1 MKILENIVLS
11 GKKVYAMKIWEFFEN
26 MNECVYASDIDTDEL
41 VYMNKKA
48 LRMYG
53 IHSLDEI
60 SGKKCYEVLQH
71 CSAPCAVCN
80 NKQLCEG
87 EFIEW
92 RHYNLLLDKDFA
104 IKDTLVTDGGRRY
117 RVELAIDADAVGHD
131 HECEDA
137 SRYENIEAISNEAL
151 RSALQAPTPDMSL
164 QIVLE
169 YIGKALKGERT
180 YIFEQ
185 NELGGDDNTYEWTA
199 VGVEP
204 QKHTLQNVQADVC
217 AEWYRNFA
225 ENRYIM
231 IADLEDIKESDPLQY
246 ENLRRQDIHSL
257 VVVPLYDN
265 KQAIGFYGVDN
276 PPVETLRYASNILH
290 ILGHFIISCIR
301 RRNLMKELEIMSYND
316 QLTGLGNRYA
326 LNEYMSNVDVN
337 RSMGIVYCD
346 VTGLKKVNDTQG
358 HEMGDRLLKTACES
372 LRRVFDGYGLFR
384 IGGDEF
390 LAAANGVT
398 REELSEHVRLLKE
411 DMKVHGVNMAVGE
424 VWTDKAPRNQD
435 ALLTEAERLMYQ
447 DKADYYKRTGIDR
460 RKY

>member
-1 MKILENIVLS
+1 MLS
-11 GKKVYAMKIWEFFEN
+11 TL
-26 MNECVYASDIDTDEL
+26 C
-41 VYMNKKA
+41 
-48 LRMYG
+48 
-53 IHSLDEI
+53 
-60 SGKKCYEVLQH
+60 
-71 CSAPCAVCN
+71 VCN

-326 LNEYMSNVDVN
+326 LNEYMSKVDVN

-358 HEMGDRLLKTACES
+358 HEMGDRLLKDACES

-411 DMKVHGVNMAVGE
+411 DMKAHGVNMAVGE
-424 VWTDKAPRNQD
+424 VWTDKAPR
-435 ALLTEAERLMYQ
+435 T
-447 DKADYYKRTGIDR
+447 RTR
-460 RKY
+460 F

>member
-1 MKILENIVLS
+1 
-11 GKKVYAMKIWEFFEN
+11 
-26 MNECVYASDIDTDEL
+26 
-41 VYMNKKA
+41 MNKKA

-60 SGKKCYEVLQH
+60 LGKKCYEVLQH

-80 NKQLCEG
+80 NHQLCEG

-92 RHYNLLLDKDFA
+92 RHYNHLLDKDFA
-104 IKDTLVTDGGRRY
+104 IKDTLVVYDGKRY
-117 RVELAIDADAVGHD
+117 RVELAIDADSVGHD
-131 HECEDA
+131 HECEEA
-137 SRYENIEAISNEAL
+137 SRYENIETMSNEAL
-151 RSALQAPTPDMSL
+151 RIALQAPTPDMSL
-164 QIVLE
+164 QVILE
-169 YIGKALKGERT
+169 YIGKTLKGERT

-204 QKHTLQNVQADVC
+204 QKDILQNVPADVC

-225 ENRYIM
+225 ENRHIM

-265 KQAIGFYGVDN
+265 KQAIGFYGIDN
-276 PPVETLRYASNILH
+276 PPEKVLRYASNILH

-301 RRNLMKELEIMSYND
+301 RRNLMKELEVMSYND

-326 LNEYMSNVDVN
+326 LNKYMSTVDSS
-337 RSMGIVYCD
+337 RSIGIIYCD
-346 VTGLKKVNDTQG
+346 VTGLKKVNDTEG
-358 HEMGDRLLKTACES
+358 HEMGDRLLKNACEC
-372 LRRVFDGYGLFR
+372 LRRVFSDCGLFR

-390 LAAANGVT
+390 LAAVNGVT
-398 REELSEHVRLLKE
+398 REELNERVQLLKN
-411 DMKVHGVNMAVGE
+411 DMKEHNVNMAVGE
-424 VWTDKAPRNQD
+424 VWTDKPPENLD
-435 ALLTEAERLMYQ
+435 VLLTQAEKLMYQ

>member
-1 MKILENIVLS
+1 MYLS
-11 GKKVYAMKIWEFFEN
+11 IYCKKTEKVYAMKIWEFFEN

-80 NKQLCEG
+80 NHQLCEG

-92 RHYNLLLDKDFA
+92 RHYNLLLDRDFA
-104 IKDTLVTDGGRRY
+104 IKDTVVTDGGRRY
-117 RVELAIDADAVGHD
+117 RVEIAIDADAAGHD
-131 HECEDA
+131 HECEEA
-137 SRYENIEAISNEAL
+137 SRYENIEAMSNEAL
-151 RSALQAPTPDMSL
+151 RIALQAPTPDLSL

-180 YIFEQ
+180 YIFER
-185 NELGGDDNTYEWTA
+185 NRNGCDDNTYEWTA
-199 VGVEP
+199 VGIEP
-204 QKHTLQNVQADVC
+204 QKDILQNLPPEVC
-217 AEWYRNFA
+217 ANWYSNFA
-225 ENRYIM
+225 VNRHIV
-231 IADLEDIKESDPLQY
+231 IADLEDIRENDPLQY
-246 ENLRRQDIHSL
+246 ANLKRQDIHSL

-265 KQAIGFYGVDN
+265 KEAIGFYGVDN
-276 PPVETLRYASNILH
+276 PPQESLRYASNILH
-290 ILGHFIISCIR
+290 ILGHFIISCLKR
-301 RRNLMKELEIMSYND
+301 RDLMKELRVMSYND

-326 LNEYMSNVDVN
+326 LNRFMNKVDES
-337 RSMGIVYCD
+337 RSLGIVYCD
-346 VTGLKKVNDTQG
+346 VTGLKRVNDTEG
-358 HEMGDRLLKTACES
+358 HEMGDRLLKNACES
-372 LRRVFDGYGLFR
+372 LRRVFADYGLFR

-398 REELSEHVRLLKE
+398 REQLGERVKLLKE
-411 DMKVHGVNMAVGE
+411 DMKQHDVNMAVGE
-424 VWTDKAPRNQD
+424 VWIDKAPRNPD
-435 ALLTEAERLMYQ
+435 ALLTEAEKLMYQ
-447 DKADYYKRTGIDR
+447 DKAEYYKRAGIDR

>member
-1 MKILENIVLS
+1 M
-11 GKKVYAMKIWEFFEN
+11 
-26 MNECVYASDIDTDEL
+26 
-41 VYMNKKA
+41 
-48 LRMYG
+48 
-53 IHSLDEI
+53 
-60 SGKKCYEVLQH
+60 
-71 CSAPCAVCN
+71 
-80 NKQLCEG
+80 
-87 EFIEW
+87 
-92 RHYNLLLDKDFA
+92 
-104 IKDTLVTDGGRRY
+104 
-117 RVELAIDADAVGHD
+117 
-131 HECEDA
+131 
-137 SRYENIEAISNEAL
+137 
-151 RSALQAPTPDMSL
+151 
-164 QIVLE
+164 
-169 YIGKALKGERT
+169 
-180 YIFEQ
+180 
-185 NELGGDDNTYEWTA
+185 
-199 VGVEP
+199 EP
-204 QKHTLQNVQADVC
+204 QKDILQNVQADVC

-246 ENLRRQDIHSL
+246 ENLKRQDIHSL

-276 PPVETLRYASNILH
+276 PPGETLRYASNILH

-326 LNEYMSNVDVN
+326 LNEYMSKVDVN

-435 ALLTEAERLMYQ
+435 ALLTEAERLMYR
-447 DKADYYKRTGIDR
+447 DKADYYKRAGIDR

>member
-1 MKILENIVLS
+1 
-11 GKKVYAMKIWEFFEN
+11 MKIWEFFEN

-60 SGKKCYEVLQH
+60 AGKKCYEVLQH

-80 NKQLCEG
+80 NKNLREG

-92 RHYNLLLDKDFA
+92 RHYNILLDKDFA

-117 RVELAIDADAVGHD
+117 RVEIAIDADAAGHD
-131 HECEDA
+131 HECEGA
-137 SRYENIEAISNEAL
+137 SRYENIEAMSNEAL
-151 RSALQAPTPDMSL
+151 RIALQAPTPDMSL
-164 QIVLE
+164 QVVLE
-169 YIGKALKGERT
+169 YIGKALNGART

-204 QKHTLQNVQADVC
+204 QKDSLQNVPAEVC
-217 AEWYRNFA
+217 ANWYRNFA
-225 ENRYIM
+225 ENRHIV
-231 IADLEDIKESDPLQY
+231 IADLEDIKENDPLQY
-246 ENLRRQDIHSL
+246 ETLKRQDIHSL

-265 KQAIGFYGVDN
+265 KQVIGFYGVDN
-276 PPVETLRYASNILH
+276 PPENALRYASNILH

-301 RRNLMKELEIMSYND
+301 RRDLMKELKVMSYND

-326 LNEYMSNVDVN
+326 LNKYMSTVDEN
-337 RSMGIVYCD
+337 RSLGIVYCD
-346 VTGLKKVNDTQG
+346 VTGLKKVNDTEG
-358 HEMGDRLLKTACES
+358 HEMGDRLLKNACES
-372 LRRVFDGYGLFR
+372 LRRVFGDYGLFR

-398 REELSEHVRLLKE
+398 NEELRERVRLLFFDKKE
-411 DMKVHGVNMAVGE
+411 HGVKIVVGE
-424 VWTDKAPRNQD
+424 VWTENAPRIGS
-435 ALLTEAERLMYQ
+435 APRREAEKLMYQ

>member
-1 MKILENIVLS
+1 
-11 GKKVYAMKIWEFFEN
+11 MKIWEFFEN

-71 CSAPCAVCN
+71 CSTPCAVCN
-80 NKQLCEG
+80 NKQLREG

-92 RHYNLLLDKDFA
+92 RHYNLLLDRDFA

-117 RVELAIDADAVGHD
+117 RIEIAIDAEAAGHD
-131 HECEDA
+131 HECEEA
-137 SRYENIEAISNEAL
+137 SRYENIEAMSNEAL
-151 RSALQAPTPDMSL
+151 RIALQAPTPDMSL
-164 QIVLE
+164 QVVLE
-169 YIGKALKGERT
+169 YIGKALNGERT
-180 YIFEQ
+180 YIFEK
-185 NELGGDDNTYEWTA
+185 NSLGGDDNTYEWTA
-199 VGVEP
+199 AGVEP
-204 QKHTLQNVQADVC
+204 QKDTLQNVPEEVC
-217 AEWYRNFA
+217 ANWYRNFA
-225 ENRYIM
+225 ENKHIV
-231 IADLEDIKESDPLQY
+231 IEALEDIKESDPLQY
-246 ENLRRQDIHSL
+246 NILKRQNIHSL

-265 KQAIGFYGVDN
+265 KRIIGFYGVDN
-276 PPVETLRYASNILH
+276 PPENALRYASNILH

-301 RRNLMKELEIMSYND
+301 RRDLVKELKIMSYND

-326 LNEYMSNVDVN
+326 LNKYMSTVDEN

-358 HEMGDRLLKTACES
+358 HEMGDRLLRNACES
-372 LRRVFDGYGLFR
+372 LRRVFSDYGLFR

-398 REELSEHVRLLKE
+398 REELGERVRLLKD
-411 DMKVHGVNMAVGE
+411 DMKEHDVNMAVGE
-424 VWTDKAPRNQD
+424 VWVDKAPKNPD
-435 ALLTEAERLMYQ
+435 ALLTEAEKLMYQ
-447 DKADYYKRTGIDR
+447 DKADFYKRTGIDR

>member
-1 MKILENIVLS
+1 MR
-11 GKKVYAMKIWEFFEN
+11 IWEFFEN

-60 SGKKCYEVLQH
+60 LGKKCYEVLQQ
-71 CSAPCAVCN
+71 CSAPCVACN
-80 NKQLCEG
+80 NHQLCEG
-87 EFIEW
+87 QFIEW
-92 RHYNLLLDKDFA
+92 RHYNPLLDKDFA
-104 IKDTLVTDGGRRY
+104 IKDTLVVYDGKRY
-117 RVELAIDADAVGHD
+117 RVELAIDADSVGHD
-131 HECEDA
+131 HECEEA
-137 SRYENIEAISNEAL
+137 SRYKNIEAMSNEAL
-151 RSALQAPTPDMSL
+151 RIALQAPTPDMSL
-164 QIVLE
+164 QVVLE

-185 NELGGDDNTYEWTA
+185 NEHGGDDNTYEWTA

-204 QKHTLQNVQADVC
+204 QKDTLQNVSADVC

-265 KQAIGFYGVDN
+265 KQAIGFYGIDN
-276 PPVETLRYASNILH
+276 PPEKVLRYASNILH

-301 RRNLMKELEIMSYND
+301 RRNLMKELEVMSYND

-326 LNEYMSNVDVN
+326 LNKYMSTVDSS
-337 RSMGIVYCD
+337 RSIGIVYCD
-346 VTGLKKVNDTQG
+346 VTGLKKVNDTEG
-358 HEMGDRLLKTACES
+358 HEMGDRLLKDACEC
-372 LRRVFDGYGLFR
+372 LRRVFSDCGLFR

-390 LAAANGVT
+390 LAAVNGVT
-398 REELSEHVRLLKE
+398 REELNERVRLLKN
-411 DMKVHGVNMAVGE
+411 DMKEHNVNMAVGE
-424 VWTDKAPRNQD
+424 VWTDKPPENPD
-435 ALLTEAERLMYQ
+435 VLLTEAEKLMYQ

>member
-1 MKILENIVLS
+1 
-11 GKKVYAMKIWEFFEN
+11 MKIWEFFEN

-80 NKQLCEG
+80 NSHLREG

-92 RHYNLLLDKDFA
+92 RHYNLLLDKDFE

-131 HECEDA
+131 HECEEA

-151 RSALQAPTPDMSL
+151 RIALQAPTPDMSL
-164 QIVLE
+164 QVVLE
-169 YIGKALKGERT
+169 YIGKALNGART
-180 YIFEQ
+180 YIFEK

-199 VGVEP
+199 VGVKP
-204 QKHTLQNVQADVC
+204 QKATLQNVPEEVC
-217 AEWYRNFA
+217 ANWYRNFA
-225 ENRYIM
+225 ENRHIM
-231 IADLEDIKESDPLQY
+231 IADLEDIRENDPLQY
-246 ENLRRQDIHSL
+246 ETLKRQDIHSL

-265 KQAIGFYGVDN
+265 KKIIGFYGVDN
-276 PPVETLRYASNILH
+276 PPENALRYASNILH

-301 RRNLMKELEIMSYND
+301 RRNLMRELKVMSYND

-326 LNEYMSNVDVN
+326 LNRYMSEVDEN
-337 RSMGIVYCD
+337 KSLGIVYCD
-346 VTGLKKVNDTQG
+346 VTGLKRVNDTEG
-358 HEMGDRLLKTACES
+358 HEMGDRLLINACES
-372 LRRVFDGYGLFR
+372 LRRVFGDYGLFR

-398 REELSEHVRLLKE
+398 KEELGERVRLLRE
-411 DMKVHGVNMAVGE
+411 DMKEHGVNMAVGE
-424 VWTDKAPRNQD
+424 VWTKDAPKNPD
-435 ALLTEAERLMYQ
+435 ALLTEAEKLMYK
-447 DKADYYKRTGIDR
+447 DKAEYYRRTGIDR

>member
-1 MKILENIVLS
+1 MYLS
-11 GKKVYAMKIWEFFEN
+11 IYCKKTRIVYAMKIWEFFEN

-53 IHSLDEI
+53 IHSLDEV

-80 NKQLCEG
+80 NHQLCEG

-104 IKDTLVTDGGRRY
+104 IKDTLITDDGRRY
-117 RVELAIDADAVGHD
+117 RIEIAIDADAAGHD
-131 HECEDA
+131 HDCEEA
-137 SRYENIEAISNEAL
+137 SRYENIEAMSNEAL
-151 RSALQAPTPDMSL
+151 RIALQAPTPDMSL
-164 QIVLE
+164 QVVLE
-169 YIGKALKGERT
+169 YIGKALNAERT
-180 YIFEQ
+180 YIFEK
-185 NELGGDDNTYEWTA
+185 NKFGGDDNTYEWSA

-204 QKHTLQNVQADVC
+204 QKDTLQNVPEEVC
-217 AEWYRNFA
+217 ANWYRNFA
-225 ENRYIM
+225 ENRHIV
-231 IADLEDIKESDPLQY
+231 IADLENIRESDPLQY
-246 ENLRRQDIHSL
+246 DILKRQDIHTL

-265 KQAIGFYGVDN
+265 KQVIGFYGVDN
-276 PPVETLRYASNILH
+276 PPEGALKYASNILH

-301 RRNLMKELEIMSYND
+301 RRNLMRELNNMSYND

-326 LNEYMSNVDVN
+326 LNKYMSTVDES
-337 RSMGIVYCD
+337 RSLGIVYCD
-346 VTGLKKVNDTQG
+346 VTGLKKVNDTEG
-358 HEMGDRLLKTACES
+358 HEMGDKLLRNACES
-372 LRRVFDGYGLFR
+372 LRRVFGDYGLFR

-398 REELSEHVRLLKE
+398 REQLGERVKLLKE
-411 DMKVHGVNMAVGE
+411 DMRQHDVNMAVGE
-424 VWTDKAPRNQD
+424 VWTDKAPRNPD
-435 ALLTEAERLMYQ
+435 ALLTEAEKLMYQ
-447 DKADYYKRTGIDR
+447 DKAEYYKRTGIDR

>member
-1 MKILENIVLS
+1 
-11 GKKVYAMKIWEFFEN
+11 MKIWEFFEN

-80 NKQLCEG
+80 NKQLREG

-92 RHYNLLLDKDFA
+92 RHYNLLLDRDFA

-117 RVELAIDADAVGHD
+117 RIEIAIDAEAAGHD
-131 HECEDA
+131 HECEEA
-137 SRYENIEAISNEAL
+137 SRYENIEAMSNEAL
-151 RSALQAPTPDMSL
+151 RIALQAPTPDMSL
-164 QIVLE
+164 QVVLE
-169 YIGKALKGERT
+169 YIGKALNGERT
-180 YIFEQ
+180 YIFEK
-185 NELGGDDNTYEWTA
+185 NSLGGDDNTYEWTA
-199 VGVEP
+199 AGVEP
-204 QKHTLQNVQADVC
+204 QKDTLQNVPEEVC
-217 AEWYRNFA
+217 ANWYRNFA
-225 ENRYIM
+225 ENKHIV
-231 IADLEDIKESDPLQY
+231 IEALEDIKESDPLQY
-246 ENLRRQDIHSL
+246 NILKRQNIHSL

-265 KQAIGFYGVDN
+265 KRIIGFYGVDN
-276 PPVETLRYASNILH
+276 PPENALRYASNILH

-301 RRNLMKELEIMSYND
+301 RRDLVKELKIMSYND

-326 LNEYMSNVDVN
+326 LNKYMSTVDEN

-358 HEMGDRLLKTACES
+358 HEMGDRLLRNACES
-372 LRRVFDGYGLFR
+372 LRRVFSDYGLFR

-398 REELSEHVRLLKE
+398 REELGERVRLLKD
-411 DMKVHGVNMAVGE
+411 DMKEHDVNMAVGE
-424 VWTDKAPRNQD
+424 VWVDKAPKNPD
-435 ALLTEAERLMYQ
+435 ALLTEAEKLMYQ
-447 DKADYYKRTGIDR
+447 DKADFYKRTGIDR